1 MGDALARWM
10 YGLLENKKRI
20 SGNILYNSTVRDD
33 LRTLEPTKNVA
44 KRQKEYVLG
53 KLSLCMMIVVIG
65 VFLTTIMWI
74 KETSQTKLVDNKIY
88 RNPYGEGAKQVEV
101 IADNGE
107 ASHNLKLNIE
117 ERIYSNEEIN
127 TLMAEFIP
135 LLETEILGQNESFDK
150 VEYSLMLVDE
160 LSGFPFMVEW
170 RVDEEY
176 IDYEG
181 NLVKNRLDTPKLTE
195 IKAVISYEDFL
206 TEHVFNCMVY
216 SKAVAPQWHEVL
228 LNELKSQEG
237 KNRSSDYIELPK
249 SSENIK
255 LSWKYKRSYTS
266 IFFLVAT
273 PIITIILFYGK
284 DKDLHKQVD
293 KRREQMLLD
302 YPELVSSLALLIGA
316 GMTVPNA
323 WDKVARDYSI
333 KKQQTKKIRF
343 TYEEML
349 LTVYE
354 MESGV
359 VQTKA
364 YERFGRRC
372 RIPNYNKLAT
382 MLSQN
387 LKKGSVNLPILLRN
401 EAFEAFNERKHAA
414 RKLGEKAGTKLLVPM
429 MMLLIMSMAVIML
442 PAFINL

>member
-1 MGDALARWM
+1 MGDALARWL
-10 YGLLENKKRI
+10 YGILEKKKRI
-20 SGNILYNSTVRDD
+20 SGNIIYNSAVRDD

-44 KRQKEYVLG
+44 KLQKEYVLK
-53 KLSLCMMIVVIG
+53 KLSLCAMIVVIG
-65 VFLTTIMWI
+65 VFLAAIMWI
-74 KETSQTKLVDNKIY
+74 KETSETKLVDNRIY
-88 RNPYGEGAKQVEV
+88 RNSYGEGSKQVEV

-107 ASHNLKLNIE
+107 AAQSLKLNIE
-117 ERIYSNEEIN
+117 ERIYTNEEIN
-127 TLMAEFIP
+127 TILAEFIP
-135 LLETEILGQNESFDK
+135 LLETQILGQNESFDK
-150 VEYSLMLVDE
+150 VEYSLVLLDE
-160 LSGFPFMVEW
+160 LSGFPFVVEW

-181 NLVKNRLDTPKLTE
+181 NLVKNSLDTPKLTE

-216 SKAVAPQWHEVL
+216 SKAVKPQWYELL
-228 LNELKSQEG
+228 LNELKSQEDE
-237 KNRSSDYIELPK
+237 NRSSDYIELPK
-249 SSENIK
+249 TGENME
-255 LSWKYKRSYTS
+255 LTWKYKRSYTS
-266 IFFLVAT
+266 ILFLVAT

-293 KRREQMLLD
+293 ERREQMLLD

-323 WDKVARDYSI
+323 WNKVARDYSI
-333 KKQQTKKIRF
+333 KKQQTKKSRF
-343 TYEEML
+343 AYEEML

-354 MESGV
+354 MESGI

-387 LKKGSVNLPILLRN
+387 LKKGSVNLPALLRN